1 MRVYQFRHARERREE
16 ITLPPPWQTKF
27 DFLSPSFVAQCFHMK
42 VLITAGP
49 TREPIDPARYLTN
62 RSSGRM
68 GYALAAAASK
78 RGHSVLLI
86 SGPTSLEL
94 PDGVDYL
101 PIETAAEMYKALESQ
116 IGRMD
121 IAIFSAA
128 VADYTPASVSEQK
141 IKKSG
146 EELNLK
152 LVKTKDIL
160 GSARSVMDFKGTL
173 VGFAAETE
181 NVEENARDK
190 CLRKHCDLVIVN
202 DVSRKD
208 IGFDSSENEV
218 SLIYPDRTESLP
230 KDSKEHL
237 SFHLIE
243 IIEGL
248 GD

>member
-1 MRVYQFRHARERREE
+1 MRVYQFRHARERRQE
-16 ITLPPPWQTKF
+16 ITPPPSWQSKF
-27 DFLSPSFVAQCFHMK
+27 DFLSSFFVAQCLHMK

-49 TREPIDPARYLTN
+49 TREAIDPARYLTN

-68 GYALAAAASK
+68 GYALAAAAK

-101 PIETAAEMYKALESQ
+101 PIETAAEMYQAVASQ

-121 IAIFSAA
+121 IAIFAAA
-128 VADYTPASVSEQK
+128 VADYTPATVSQQK

-146 EELNLK
+146 ADLNLR
-152 LVKTKDIL
+152 LVKTRDIL

-181 NVEENARDK
+181 NIEANARDK
-190 CLRKHCDLVIVN
+190 CLRKKCDLVIAN
-202 DVSRKD
+202 DVSRQD

-218 SLIYPDRTESLP
+218 TLVYPDRSEALP
-230 KDSKEHL
+230 QDSKEHL
-237 SFHLIE
+237 AYHLIE
-243 IIEGL
+243 IIESI

>member
-1 MRVYQFRHARERREE
+1 
-16 ITLPPPWQTKF
+16 
-27 DFLSPSFVAQCFHMK
+27 MK

-62 RSSGRM
+62 RSSGKM
-68 GYALAAAASK
+68 GYALAAAAAK

-86 SGPTSLEL
+86 SGPSSLEL
-94 PDGVDYL
+94 PNGVDYL
-101 PIETAAEMYKALESQ
+101 PIETAADMYQAVESQ
-116 IGRMD
+116 INRMD
-121 IAIFSAA
+121 IAIFAAA

-141 IKKSG
+141 IKKSD
-146 EELNLK
+146 EEITLT

-160 GSARSVMDFKGTL
+160 GSARSVMDYKGIL

-181 NVEENARDK
+181 NIEANARDK
-190 CLRKHCDLVIVN
+190 CLRKHCDLIIAN

-218 SLIYPDRTESLP
+218 TLVYPDRSETLP

-237 SFHLIE
+237 AFHLIE
-243 IIEGL
+243 IIETIQ
-248 GD
+248 D